1 MQFSEDELRE
11 ALRRKDPGERF
22 TNDVMKRIAEG
33 KTAIPALSRENRF
46 RQFLRGLTLRPVLA
60 GAMAAALALAVSFG
74 VVEHRRVQEQRG
86 EAAKQQALLALR
98 ITQSKLNHVL
108 ESVKPPAAPAGQER
122 TP

>member
-22 TNDVMKRIAEG
+22 TKEVMARVAEG
-33 KTAIPALSRENRF
+33 KPVPALRSEKRF
-46 RQFLRGLTLRPVLA
+46 RQLLRGLTLRPVLA
-60 GAMAAALALAVSFG
+60 GAVAAILVLAVSIG
-74 VVEHRRVQEQRG
+74 VVEHRREQAKRG

-108 ESVKPPAAPAGQER
+108 GRVKPPAGPAGQER